1 MKKAYLKIL
10 SSLVFLSLIIS
21 SLFFCVSC
29 TAGSDTVISADELLA
44 NAAAEDN
51 YKLDYVWNYL
61 DEWRFPAFSAGK
73 LKRVENL
80 YKKYYYKEI
89 PTSYEIALEVAD
101 IFVSESYNEIELTDS
116 DKVTDAIITAYVAA
130 IGDPY
135 SYYRT
140 ADEYQNYTGNM
151 SGTFVGIGI
160 TVVYT
165 EETGVAEIS
174 GTVKDSPAE
183 KAGILAGDVLVAV
196 DGKML
201 SDIGYETAVD
211 CIRGEKGT
219 KVEITV
225 LRGGEEITFSVTR
238 APIVDL
244 SVDYYITEEKIG
256 YIDIDSFK
264 LNTDELFIEAIDYMK
279 ENGARVIVYDVRNNG
294 GGYLETVVNML
305 DYIASDKM
313 TLASFSNNYD
323 DPYVA
328 DDGHSLS
335 IPSVVLCNEMS
346 ASASELFTS
355 GIRDIGAIDGF
366 EVAIVGKKTYGKGIM
381 QNSYRMSDKSAV
393 TLTVAYYFPPSGVN
407 FDGVGIMPTNEVD
420 GAANQRTA
428 AFELALEM
436 RK

>member
-1 MKKAYLKIL
+1 
-10 SSLVFLSLIIS
+10 
-21 SLFFCVSC
+21 
-29 TAGSDTVISADELLA
+29 
-44 NAAAEDN
+44 
-51 YKLDYVWNYL
+51 
-61 DEWRFPAFSAGK
+61 
-73 LKRVENL
+73 
-80 YKKYYYKEI
+80 
-89 PTSYEIALEVAD
+89 
-101 IFVSESYNEIELTDS
+101 
-116 DKVTDAIITAYVAA
+116 
-130 IGDPY
+130 
-135 SYYRT
+135 
-140 ADEYQNYTGNM
+140 
-151 SGTFVGIGI
+151 
-160 TVVYT
+160 
-165 EETGVAEIS
+165 
-174 GTVKDSPAE
+174 
-183 KAGILAGDVLVAV
+183 
-196 DGKML
+196 
-201 SDIGYETAVD
+201 
-211 CIRGEKGT
+211 
-219 KVEITV
+219 
-225 LRGGEEITFSVTR
+225 
-238 APIVDL
+238 
-244 SVDYYITEEKIG
+244 
-256 YIDIDSFK
+256 
-264 LNTDELFIEAIDYMK
+264 MK

-313 TLASFSNNYD
+313 TLASFSNNYA